1 MKLILNLLYGEFKKE
16 YFNSFMDII
25 KVLIFNGGDSFAQ
38 EKMALDAKNKDL
50 KRYKLI
56 EIKNKI
62 KEQLNSKRNE
72 DQKEIKEIR
81 FELKE
86 VSMTLLQEEKEFLK
100 LLMKDLIGIQTKF
113 ENSSNELVINIQNW
127 KILDLQNPSN
137 EILLSQQNNINSQKK
152 MR

>member
-1 MKLILNLLYGEFKKE
+1 
-16 YFNSFMDII
+16 
-25 KVLIFNGGDSFAQ
+25 
-38 EKMALDAKNKDL
+38 MALDTKNKDL

-72 DQKEIKEIR
+72 DQKEIKGIR

-86 VSMTLLQEEKEFLK
+86 VSMTLLKDEKEFLK
-100 LLMKDLIGIQTKF
+100 LLMKDLIGIQTK
-113 ENSSNELVINIQNW
+113 
-127 KILDLQNPSN
+127 
-137 EILLSQQNNINSQKK
+137 K